1 MQLAE
6 ALIERADL
14 QKRVEQLR
22 SRIAANAR
30 YQEGEEPDEDAAALL
45 AEAEQAVDALEVLV
59 ARINAT
65 NASTVLAS
73 GDTVT
78 ALLARRDALRLRH
91 SLVTGAADATAG
103 GGGGYRQLRSE
114 LRTFAALPTAE
125 LRGRA
130 DLLAKELRELDATI
144 QRSNWEV
151 ALLEPTD

>member
-14 QKRVEQLR
+14 QKRIEQLR
-22 SRIAANAR
+22 GRIAANAR
-30 YQEGEEPDEDAAALL
+30 YQEGEEPDEDARELL
-45 AEAEQAVDALEVLV
+45 AEAERSVDALEVLL

-65 NASTVLAS
+65 NAVTTVST
-73 GDTVT
+73 GQTVT

-103 GGGGYRQLRSE
+103 IGGGYRQLRSE

-125 LRGRA
+125 LRTRA
-130 DLLAKELRELDATI
+130 DALAKEIRELDAVV
-144 QRSNWEV
+144 QRTNWEV
-151 ALLEPTD
+151 TLVD

>member
-22 SRIAANAR
+22 GRIAANAR
-30 YQEGEEPDEDAAALL
+30 YQEGEEPDEDARELL
-45 AEAEQAVDALEVLV
+45 AEAERSIDALEVLL

-65 NASTVLAS
+65 NASTTVAS
-73 GDTVT
+73 GQTVT

-91 SLVTGAADATAG
+91 ALVTGAADATAG
-103 GGGGYRQLRSE
+103 ATGGYRQLRSE

-125 LRGRA
+125 LRARA
-130 DLLAKELRELDATI
+130 DALAKEIRELDAVV
-144 QRSNWEV
+144 QRTNWEV
-151 ALLEPTD
+151 TLVD